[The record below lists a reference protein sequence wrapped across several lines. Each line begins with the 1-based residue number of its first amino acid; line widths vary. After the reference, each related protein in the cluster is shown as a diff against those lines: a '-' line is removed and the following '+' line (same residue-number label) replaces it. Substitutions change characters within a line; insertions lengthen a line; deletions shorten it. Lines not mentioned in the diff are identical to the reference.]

1 MSDSVLVYRAFIAAY
16 VFLLLLHIAGLI
28 LLFKARNDLP
38 NQRLLTK
45 NLAVAEI
52 SFCLSK
58 IVTFSAL
65 LYHRSFWTSLL
76 DNFLSCFSVTVIRLS
91 MLHIIIDRFIEIYFN
106 IKYPLL
112 MTSKRFL
119 ILIAAN
125 WAVSVISAT
134 IVTVLVAVTNCIELI
149 FRVYLLLLLIFDMT
163 ILLSAITTYAHFYS
177 RVLQIKRLEVNSMGQ
192 SKESRLNL
200 FREKFKQPCYIVM
213 TYICFNLTSTVL
225 MQTYNYAEERKKW
238 LLYISYQA
246 LMIFGLA
253 SDGIIYIFA
262 NRNVC
267 KLLCSIFRKYNEH
280 RSRKVGDLALQ
291 TSINVSLCRQN
302 SFKTGTATYQL

>member
-91 MLHIIIDRFIEIYFN
+91 MLHIILDRFIEIYSN

-112 MTSKRFL
+112 MTFKRFL
-119 ILIAAN
+119 ILIATN

-134 IVTVLVAVTNCIELI
+134 IITVLVAVTKSIALI
-149 FRVYLLLLLIFDMT
+149 FRVFLLLLLILDIT
-163 ILLSAITTYAHFYS
+163 VLLSAITTYVNFYS
-177 RVLQIKRLEVNSMGQ
+177 KVLSIRRLEVNSIGLPE
-192 SKESRLNL
+192 ESRLNL
-200 FREKFKQPCYIVM
+200 LRKKFKQPCYIVI
-213 TYICFNLTSTVL
+213 TYVCFNVTSTVL
-225 MQTYNYAEERKKW
+225 MQTYNSARDARKRW

-246 LMIFGLA
+246 LLIVGLT
-253 SDGIIYIFA
+253 SDVLIYILA
-262 NRNVC
+262 NKNVY
-267 KLLCSIFRKYNEH
+267 KLLCSFFRKQNVQ
-280 RSRKVGDLALQ
+280 RSRRVGDLALH
-291 TSINVSLCRQN
+291 
-302 SFKTGTATYQL
+302 